1 MKKTI
6 TRTLQIEDELWLEF
20 ESKYPLGM
28 SKRIRELI
36 ELDLEGK
43 LNDSQSPPSFKD
55 IRKVKT
61 D

>member
-36 ELDLEGK
+36 KLDLEGK
-43 LNDSQSPPSFKD
+43 LE
-55 IRKVKT
+55 
-61 D
+61 